1 MSTGNSPR
9 SSDGTANGMHSQ
21 SLRRELLVNRTSTE
35 TRVALL
41 EGGHLAE
48 LFIEKEESRSLVG
61 NLYKGKVSNIL
72 PGIQSAFVSIGLP
85 RDAFLHVH
93 DLVEPSPADADEAA
107 ARAAGPVA
115 IEHRLRQNQELVVQI
130 VKEPI
135 QGKGARIT
143 TQVAL
148 PGRYVVLLPCVRHIG
163 VSRRIAD
170 LDERERL
177 REVACRIGGEEHG
190 LIVRTAG
197 EGATEEELAGDLGY
211 LSDLWEEI
219 QRRAR
224 VAPPE
229 TLLHSEFGPVRRVL
243 RDLYSERFSRV
254 LVDDRLIFE
263 DCKKF
268 LAAMDPQGGT
278 LVEHYTD
285 PEPLFDRFAV
295 QAELDRALR
304 SKVWLRSGGFIVIN
318 QTEALVAID
327 VNTGKYVGKR
337 RLEET
342 VLRTNLEAVKEI
354 AHQIRLR
361 DMGGIIVV
369 DFIDMEEEPSKQSL
383 LRAFERELQK
393 DRSRTKIL
401 QLSAFGLVEITRQR
415 TRRSL
420 ERTLCRPC
428 PDCCGSGKIKSAE
441 TVYFEIQRELQ
452 RLAPVMEGRQLV
464 VRAHPDLADLL
475 EARRHHIL
483 DVLAAGHGLRLA
495 VERDAFLDRE
505 QFELINL
512 PG

>member
-1 MSTGNSPR
+1 MSTEVPR
-9 SSDGTANGMHSQ
+9 HPGEVTGGSQ
-21 SLRRELLVNRTSTE
+21 APPVRRELLVNRTSTE

-41 EGGHLAE
+41 EDGQLAE

-61 NLYKGKVSNIL
+61 NLYKGKVSKIL
-72 PGIQSAFVSIGLP
+72 PGMQSAFVSIGLP

-93 DLVEPSPADADEAA
+93 DLVEPSPVDAGEAA
-107 ARAAGPVA
+107 ERAAGPVA
-115 IEHRLRQNQELVVQI
+115 IEDRLHRDQELVVQI

-148 PGRYVVLLPCVRHIG
+148 PGRYLVLLPRVHHIG
-163 VSRRIAD
+163 VSRKITD

-177 REVACRIGGEEHG
+177 REAAHRIGGDEHG

-197 EGATEEELAGDLGY
+197 EGATEEELAGDLRY
-211 LSDLWEEI
+211 LLDLWEEI
-219 QRRAR
+219 RRR
-224 VAPPE
+224 SQVAPPE
-229 TLLHSEFGPVRRVL
+229 TLLHAEFGPVRRVL
-243 RDLYSERFSRV
+243 RDLYSEQFSRV

-263 DCKKF
+263 DCEKF
-268 LAAMDPQGGT
+268 LATMDPDGGT
-278 LVEHYTD
+278 RVEHYTD
-285 PEPLFDRFAV
+285 PVPLFDRYAV
-295 QAELDRALR
+295 QRELDRALR
-304 SKVWLRSGGFIVIN
+304 SRVWLPSGGSIVIN

-327 VNTGKYVGKR
+327 VNTGKYVGR
-337 RLEET
+337 RCLEET

-354 AHQIRLR
+354 VQQIRLR

-369 DFIDMEEEPSKQSL
+369 DFIDMEEESSKQSL
-383 LRAFERELQK
+383 LQAFELELQK
-393 DRSRTKIL
+393 DRSRTRLL
-401 QLSAFGLVEITRQR
+401 QLSEFGLVEITRQR

-428 PDCCGSGKIKSAE
+428 PACRGSGKIKSSE

-452 RLAPVMEGRQLV
+452 RLAPVLEGRRLLV
-464 VRAHPDLADLL
+464 RVHPDLADLL

-483 DVLAAGHGLRLA
+483 DVLAPGHGFQLA
-495 VERDAFLDRE
+495 IERDALLHRE
-505 QFELINL
+505 HFELINL